1 MQSEFQEGKGYT
13 EKLCIEKPKKIQ
25 KKLPFWTKNCLETIM
40 KLFLFLVHQELTM
53 EATT

>member
-13 EKLCIEKPKKIQ
+13 EKLCIEKPKNTE
-25 KKLPFWTKNCLETIM
+25 KLPFWKKNCLETIM

-53 EATT
+53 ETKT